1 LRRVIRDGD
10 APLVGQQVLQAEV
23 QRGIPSR
30 DQAGPRYSPSL
41 VRIAGRDVAKSTSV
55 LKLDLIAFR
64 RKNLL
69 RESRP
74 HASAMDAK
82 R

>member
-1 LRRVIRDGD
+1 VRVAERDF
-10 APLVGQQVLQAEV
+10 
-23 QRGIPSR
+23 
-30 DQAGPRYSPSL
+30 
-41 VRIAGRDVAKSTSV
+41 AKSTSV

-69 RESRP
+69 RESRL
-74 HASAMDAK
+74 HASAMDAE

>member
-1 LRRVIRDGD
+1 VRV
-10 APLVGQQVLQAEV
+10 AE
-23 QRGIPSR
+23 
-30 DQAGPRYSPSL
+30 
-41 VRIAGRDVAKSTSV
+41 RDVAKSTTSV

-69 RESRP
+69 REGRR

>member
-1 LRRVIRDGD
+1 VRV
-10 APLVGQQVLQAEV
+10 AE
-23 QRGIPSR
+23 
-30 DQAGPRYSPSL
+30 
-41 VRIAGRDVAKSTSV
+41 RDVAKSTS
-55 LKLDLIAFR
+55 LLELDLITFR